1 MDLCRD
7 LGESFNLSPEELY
20 LLLENKNTFNPYLIP
35 ENLYNYIKEFYEKS
49 LKQNKEKKFD
59 VKNPLLFSGD
69 EHLFQTIKKNE
80 MNIAQKY
87 INL

>member
-49 LKQNKEKKFD
+49 LREKKEC
-59 VKNPLLFSGD
+59 VKNAIIL
-69 EHLFQTIKKNE
+69 
-80 MNIAQKY
+80 
-87 INL
+87 